1 MILYLVR
8 RFAAG
13 ILLLLAL
20 SVLVFF
26 LLRLAPGDPISSYID
41 PMVSMTA
48 EDMQRLREN
57 LGLDQPLPM
66 QYVYWLGDTLSG
78 NLGRSLQ
85 RNGQPVLDL
94 LTASIVPSLLL
105 MLTGSTLAILLG
117 IAIGIIGAVRRDGPV
132 DVLLAGIS
140 SLGVSSPAFLT
151 SLVGLYVFSGVLQW
165 APAGGMQAPGMPFSF
180 GGMLSHLA
188 LPALILA
195 FGQTALIARYMR
207 SSLLEVLHQDFIR
220 TARAKGVPR
229 RNVIL
234 KHAVRNALLP
244 VVTLIGSTLGLAV
257 GGAIFIESVFNWPGM
272 GLLMVTAV
280 EARDYPLIMGGT
292 LLVGAWV
299 ILANILTDVAY
310 AFIDPRIKVG

>member
-1 MILYLVR
+1 MTLYLVR

-20 SVLVFF
+20 SMLVFF

-41 PMVSMTA
+41 PMASMTEA
-48 EDMQRLREN
+48 DMERLRQS
-57 LGLDQPLPM
+57 LGLDQPLPF
-66 QYVYWLGDTLSG
+66 QYVYWLGEALSG
-78 NLGRSLQ
+78 DLGRSLQ

-94 LTASIVPSLLL
+94 LSTSIGPSMLL
-105 MLTGSTLAILLG
+105 MLTGSTLAIIFG
-117 IAIGIIGAVRRDGPV
+117 VIIGIIGAVRRDGPV
-132 DVLLAGIS
+132 DMTLAALS

-165 APAGGMQAPGMPFSF
+165 APAGGMQDPGMPFTVS
-180 GGMLSHLA
+180 GLLKHLA

-207 SSLLEVLHQDFIR
+207 SSLLEVLHQDYIR
-220 TARAKGVPR
+220 TARAKGVPGR
-229 RNVIL
+229 MVIL

-292 LLVGAWV
+292 LVVGAWV
-299 ILANILTDVAY
+299 ILANIMTDVAY